1 MANKKCN
8 TCEVEKELD
17 CFGNNKR
24 NIDGIEN
31 KCKECYKKERKQ
43 NRDKLRE
50 SQKKWREKN
59 PEYMKKYEQSEKR
72 KNYQKEY
79 YRENSELYK
88 DRTKKRRKENPERE
102 KEARNKYREENKE
115 KLNEYHRK
123 WKENKRNTDIQYK
136 LQSNMSRR
144 IRYELN
150 TLLKGKKTKRTTE
163 YIGCSIEELKAHL
176 EKMFT
181 TEMSWQNYG
190 SVWHIDHKIPCATWN
205 FENAFENRCCWNYRN
220 LSPMLAS
227 ENQSKHDKYDENEKQ
242 KYMEEMKSILV
253 EFA

>member
-17 CFGNNKR
+17 CFWKNKR
-24 NIDGIEN
+24 NKDGFEN
-31 KCKECYKKERKQ
+31 KCIECLKLKSKENKDKKAAY
-43 NRDKLRE
+43 
-50 SQKKWREKN
+50 QKVWREKN
-59 PEYMKKYEQSEKR
+59 PEYMKKYQQKEER

-79 YRENSELYK
+79 YKENSELYK
-88 DRTKKRRKENPERE
+88 DRKKEWRKENPQRE
-102 KEARNKYREENKE
+102 KETRNTYRQENKE
-115 KLNEYHRK
+115 KINEYHRK

-163 YIGCSIEELKAHL
+163 YVGCSIEELKSYL

-181 TEMSWQNYG
+181 TEMTWQNYG
-190 SVWHIDHKIPCATWN
+190 SVWHIDHKIPCNAWN
-205 FENAFENRCCWNYRN
+205 FENTFENHCCWNYRN

-227 ENQSKHDKYDENEKQ
+227 ENQSKNDKYDKREKE
-242 KYMEEMKSILV
+242 KYMEEMKNILV